1 MQVFATL
8 SERMGPAEAAH
19 YARRVEAIGYDG
31 LLVPE
36 AVHDGFLT
44 SMAVLSATR
53 ELKVTTSVL
62 LRDQPPA
69 RAMATNGR

>member
-1 MQVFATL
+1 MQVFATM
-8 SERMGPAEAAH
+8 SERMGLADAAE

-44 SMAVLSATR
+44 
-53 ELKVTTSVL
+53 
-62 LRDQPPA
+62 
-69 RAMATNGR
+69 